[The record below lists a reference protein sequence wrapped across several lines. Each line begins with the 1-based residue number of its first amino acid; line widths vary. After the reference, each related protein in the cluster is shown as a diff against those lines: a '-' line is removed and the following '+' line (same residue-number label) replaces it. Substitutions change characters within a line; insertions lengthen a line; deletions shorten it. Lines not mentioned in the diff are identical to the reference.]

1 GRLSTRCWNIAAGT
15 CFHLA
20 TSALVRSVTDVGR
33 LGLALRERVSTA
45 PESNG
50 GELYTTPANAWH
62 LGIKQAAAL
71 PAMDLGVCVSIDK
84 AELNES
90 TVVMKVF
97 DFDRFS
103 KHDVIGELRLQLG
116 TIDWNHV
123 IEEWKNLSE
132 PSKSEDIILGEIC
145 FSLRYV
151 PTTSKLTVVI
161 LEAKNLKSMDL
172 GDPYVKV
179 QLALDK
185 KKWKRKKTSVKK
197 CTQNPY
203 FNESFTFVVSF
214 EQIQVSMILVISV
227 WDHDKFT
234 RNDAIGKIFLGCDA
248 TGNQQRHWADML
260 SNPRKPVAQWHNLF
274 SSEQVDSILELK
286 HSARNNPLPSST

>member
-1 GRLSTRCWNIAAGT
+1 MNWLVGKVDFSVSMFIPYSNWNYSD
-15 CFHLA
+15 LA
-20 TSALVRSVTDVGR
+20 CVCGPFSSPTVFDS
-33 LGLALRERVSTA
+33 
-45 PESNG
+45 
-50 GELYTTPANAWH
+50 PAITH
-62 LGIKQAAAL
+62 PLQLTVGIKQAAAL

-90 TVVMKVF
+90 TLVMKVF

-103 KHDVIGELRLQLG
+103 KHDIIGELRLQLG

-123 IEEWKNLSE
+123 IEEWKNLSD
-132 PSKSEDIILGEIC
+132 PSKTGSKMC
-145 FSLRYV
+145 NCSLPLY
-151 PTTSKLTVVI
+151 KLTVVI
-161 LEAKNLKSMDL
+161 LEAKNLKN
-172 GDPYVKV
+172 PYVKV

-286 HSARNNPLPSST
+286 HSVRIPFINKNF

>member
-1 GRLSTRCWNIAAGT
+1 TCTLSARGD
-15 CFHLA
+15 LA
-20 TSALVRSVTDVGR
+20 CVCGPLSSPTVFDS
-33 LGLALRERVSTA
+33 
-45 PESNG
+45 
-50 GELYTTPANAWH
+50 PAITH
-62 LGIKQAAAL
+62 PLQLTVGIKKATAL

-90 TVVMKVF
+90 TLVMKVF

-103 KHDVIGELRLQLG
+103 KHDIIGELRLQLG

-286 HSARNNPLPSST
+286 HSVRIPFINKNF